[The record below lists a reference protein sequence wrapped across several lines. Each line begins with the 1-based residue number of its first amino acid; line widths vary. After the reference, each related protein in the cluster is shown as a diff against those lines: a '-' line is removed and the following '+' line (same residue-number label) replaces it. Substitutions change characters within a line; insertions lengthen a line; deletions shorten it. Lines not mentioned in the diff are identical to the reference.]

1 MTSGRQLTANR
12 ANARRSTGPK
22 TAPGKVRSAGNAL
35 RHGLTTP
42 PETDTLRAWYRL
54 ILDDPCASPDPLE
67 RDPRQ
72 RAARDLAEAEAQL
85 QRVRLAEEQYLR
97 NPEGDLNRAERELIE
112 TDDILLWGAEVAG
125 WDKKGLQLR
134 DRASKFMQRDT
145 VRRQNSQERLGRFLA
160 RYRGTAEA
168 RRRTALRR
176 WIDEITKRTQLQ
188 P

>member
-1 MTSGRQLTANR
+1 MTAERQLAANR

-54 ILDDPCASPDPLE
+54 ILDDPCASPNPLE

-97 NPEGDLNRAERELIE
+97 NPEGDLNREEQLMIEESDLLRDVAEEY
-112 TDDILLWGAEVAG
+112 G

-134 DRASKFMQRDT
+134 DRVSKFMQRDT
-145 VRRQNSQERLGRFLA
+145 VKRLKYQERLGRLLA

-176 WIDEITKRTQLQ
+176 WIGKITKRTQLQ